1 MGKHHIRENNVCQNC
16 GFTVENRYCSNCSQE
31 NTETRQSFGYVVKH
45 FFEDF
50 THYDN
55 AFWKTMKY
63 LLFYPAKLT
72 KEYLSGK
79 RMSFVP
85 PVKLYIFISF
95 VTFLLPKLL
104 PEIKGNDYETIELS
118 SPSDTLVA
126 TKTIS
131 IKAWDRKKYS
141 SFEEFDSIQ
150 KTLPKEQRLSETKY
164 WLSKKT
170 FEFYEKTSNESLANR
185 IYETSM
191 NGLPKFIFLY
201 MPIFCFSLWLFH
213 NKRKWMLFDHAI
225 FTLHYFAFVL
235 LTITISATI
244 LENAMSHIFSRKTY
258 DFLSL
263 INGFFTI
270 GWIIAYF
277 IIAHKRMFQEKNSI
291 SFIKST
297 ILFSLNVFLF
307 IVLTF
312 STVLYIIFNTI

>member
-1 MGKHHIRENNVCQNC
+1 MGKHHIREDNVCQNC
-16 GFTVENRYCSNCSQE
+16 GYIVENRYCSNCSQE

-55 AFWKTMKY
+55 AFWKTIKY

-95 VTFLLPKLL
+95 ITFLLPKLL
-104 PEIKGNDYETIELS
+104 PEINVNDYPIEIS
-118 SPSDTLVA
+118 ESNIASQ
-126 TKTIS
+126 KTQ

-150 KTLPKEQRLSETKY
+150 KTLPKEQRLSDTKY

-213 NKRKWMLFDHAI
+213 NKKKWMLFDHAI
-225 FTLHYFAFVL
+225 FTLHYIGFIL
-235 LTITISATI
+235 LTVTISVTCI
-244 LENAMSHIFSRKTY
+244 ENFMSHVFNTKTFNLLS
-258 DFLSL
+258 DINSFLTL
-263 INGFFTI
+263 
-270 GWIIAYF
+270 GWIVAYF
-277 IIAHKRMFQEKNSI
+277 FIAHKRMYQEKNSI

-297 ILFSLNVFLF
+297 ILFSLNLFLA

-312 STVLYIIFNTI
+312 STVLYIIFKTI